1 VADVVALA
9 QYKVRNR
16 YLATVRASHVSCYC
30 APGSNLSKLT
40 LACCELQIQR
50 DFSRTPADEIILR
63 SFRAEVRGL

>member
-1 VADVVALA
+1 MSLHW
-9 QYKVRNR
+9 RNIR
-16 YLATVRASHVSCYC
+16 CVTGILLLCAHPMYLASYC